1 MACTDITPVSGVKLY
16 IAARSHLPTSVAYV
30 APNPETD
37 QSAILA
43 GWAAIP
49 ATSWLEVTQ
58 VSDLGA
64 RGIKRNTIEYAPL
77 GSHARR
83 KTAHLDYGTMAVI
96 AADLPEDA
104 GQLLM
109 LQAAVNG
116 TDYPFKIVHNDATTA
131 KPVASVEYFPGTVAG
146 WSMPAAGDADAV
158 RQREGEIAING
169 YCYAARRAA

>member
-1 MACTDITPVSGVKLY
+1 MACTNFTPVSGVKLY

-30 APNPETD
+30 APDPETD

-49 ATSWLEVTQ
+49 ATSWQEVTQ
-58 VSDLGA
+58 VAEIGA
-64 RGIKRNTIEYAPL
+64 HGIKRGTIEYALL
-77 GSHARR
+77 GSPVRR
-83 KTAHLDYGTMAVI
+83 KTTHLDYGTMAVL

-109 LQAAVNG
+109 LQASVNG
-116 TDYPFKIVHNDATTA
+116 SDYPFKIVHNDATTA
-131 KPVASVEYFPGTVAG
+131 KPVASVEYFPGTVTG
-146 WSMPAAGDADAV
+146 WSMPSAGDPDAIH
-158 RQREGEIAING
+158 QREGEIAING